1 MAHSGYTGID
11 TLSVCGV
18 SLANKGI
25 RSAFVQESCG
35 QDISPA
41 DNDLYGKGA
50 LQGNGQV
57 AWGVE
62 LDEPAHGVSPAATGS
77 TTWKQYQGATAKTTT
92 IANCVV
98 SSIRDQS
105 VAKGAGRA
113 RSSIAGSAYSS
124 DGSTSPVTRAA

>member
-11 TLSVCGV
+11 TVTVCGV
-18 SLANKGI
+18 ALANKGI
-25 RSAFVQESCG
+25 RSAYVQEVCL

-50 LQGNGQV
+50 LQGMGQV
-57 AWGVE
+57 SWGVD
-62 LDEPAHGVSPAATGS
+62 LDEPAHAVGLTATGS
-77 TTWKQYQGATAKTTT
+77 TTWKQYQGITAKTTT

-105 VAKGAGRA
+105 VSKGAGRA
-113 RSSIAGSAYSS
+113 RSSISGSAYSS